1 MAFSAMAES
10 EQPEGAAA
18 AVSDIEEDEEEE
30 GAEGVTNKTDDEKLE
45 LESAAM
51 GAVVTDTIT
60 DDMKTDLAGRE
71 TPVTDEEKA
80 GAA

>member
-1 MAFSAMAES
+1 MAAS
-10 EQPEGAAA
+10 EQPLAA
-18 AVSDIEEDEEEE
+18 AVADIEEEEE

-51 GAVVTDTIT
+51 GAVATDTIT

-71 TPVTDEEKA
+71 SPVTDEEKA

>member
-1 MAFSAMAES
+1 MAAS
-10 EQPEGAAA
+10 EQPLAA
-18 AVSDIEEDEEEE
+18 AVADIEEEE

-51 GAVVTDTIT
+51 GAVATDTIT

-71 TPVTDEEKA
+71 SPVTDEEKA